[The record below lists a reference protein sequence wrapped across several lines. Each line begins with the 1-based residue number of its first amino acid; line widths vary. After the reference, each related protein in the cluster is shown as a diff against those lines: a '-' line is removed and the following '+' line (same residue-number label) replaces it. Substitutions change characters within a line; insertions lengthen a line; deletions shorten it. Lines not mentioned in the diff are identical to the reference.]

1 MRKVNVDQNT
11 LVIHDFDDYAKI
23 QDKNTLCIQRNLNEL
38 VSKSNGHGFVIFLL
52 TAAVTGIGY
61 YTHKLA
67 TKLDKLTEDYHNY
80 TINHSEVS
88 ANRDFEEDL
97 D

>member
-1 MRKVNVDQNT
+1 MRKVSIDKNT
-11 LVIHDFDDYAKI
+11 LVVHDFDDYAKI

-52 TAAVTGIGY
+52 TAAVTGVGY

-80 TINHSEVS
+80 VVDHSEY
-88 ANRDFEEDL
+88 NPDRDFEEDL